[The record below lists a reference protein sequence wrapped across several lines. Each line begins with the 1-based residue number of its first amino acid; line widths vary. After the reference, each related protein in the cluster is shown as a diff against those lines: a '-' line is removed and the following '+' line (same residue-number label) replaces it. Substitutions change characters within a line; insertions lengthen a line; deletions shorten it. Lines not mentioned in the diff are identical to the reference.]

1 MKETIDAAEAR
12 HRQELFWRD
21 NKNQSYNEKIM
32 NAIIHSAEGGKGF
45 IRWGFVLSLPTKKW
59 LESLGFYIDPIK
71 VDYKEKI
78 FQYFIRWDKMPKNDG
93 GRVTSFTES
102 KNK

>member
-1 MKETIDAAEAR
+1 MQVIDAAEAR
-12 HRQELFWRD
+12 HRQDLFWRE
-21 NKNQSYNEKIM
+21 NKTRSYNERIM
-32 NAIIHSAEGGKGF
+32 NAIIHSAENGKGF
-45 IRWGFVLSLPTKKW
+45 VQWGFILPQQTQEW
-59 LESLGFYIDPIK
+59 LESLGFYIDPVK

-78 FQYFIRWDKMPKNDG
+78 FQFFIRWDKMPKNNG

>member
-45 IRWGFVLSLPTKKW
+45 IRWGFVLSL
-59 LESLGFYIDPIK
+59 
-71 VDYKEKI
+71 
-78 FQYFIRWDKMPKNDG
+78 
-93 GRVTSFTES
+93 
-102 KNK
+102 